1 MPRNLS
7 TGLYTL
13 PAGSIVAD
21 GVDDILASQHNT
33 PLLDLRADA
42 NLPRPIVAGG
52 TGASTPAG
60 ARAALGV
67 NLKVNTFAELIA
79 LTSAQVAV
87 GEFVKVNQTG
97 GRYKRLASGGQLTH
111 TASPLAWEVQ
121 KDAGKYS
128 GPAFGAVGA
137 GLVDDMIHLQAAI
150 NACHAEYPTVEL
162 ALGDHII
169 GSSLVINRA
178 IDGPLTADWFTIS
191 GGSITVSTAINI
203 FTSTTSYTTAPVSQ
217 TVRFDGVTFRSTNNA
232 LAAYVLHGARFL
244 RVQFTGCT
252 MEGIK
257 ILTEGTVYAQS
268 IYFDGCNMRYWT
280 GALFDS
286 NGGNYD
292 VRVNPNNV
300 IEHGAEGFILTD
312 ASGGKS
318 ASGCSFSGSVIEGLT
333 GTPIRV
339 RGGRGI
345 TISDM
350 YFEGNAGADILL
362 SGGTANRGVAIS
374 GNLFAQSAANL
385 ASGSYASIVWG
396 SGDRGFASGNFSD
409 GRLHS
414 IPATAR
420 VAIGNDVSLVEVVHN
435 ASANKTGF
443 MSEKV
448 SFGTLNPQ
456 TNAAAYGSPVWLV
469 GSVVFNEGAVGAAG
483 WKCTVAG
490 SPGTWVPFGA
500 AVQEDA
506 AGVYQRRDSDGQI
519 LGYLATA
526 TPTAGQTSL
535 FLYQHNGTTA
545 SLQRVTLGAAD
556 SGGAGFKSLRVPN

>member
-1 MPRNLS
+1 MPVNQINPPFPTFNDQDGYPLNGGYLYIGQPGFEAQS
-7 TGLYTL
+7 TPKASFFNVGMTI
-13 PAGSIVAD
+13 PTGSASGAAVRINGGYAVYNGAPSLIYAD
-21 GVDDILASQHNT
+21 GPCSITVKDQNDVLIFSSLT
-33 PLLDLRADA
+33 YDP
-42 NLPRPIVAGG
+42 
-52 TGASTPAG
+52 
-60 ARAALGV
+60 RAALGIEV
-67 NLKVNTFAELIA
+67 STNFEVNTFADL
-79 LTSAQVAV
+79 VAV
-87 GEFVKVNQTG
+87 TASQIAVGAFARVKNINATYQRAPDAAVNSH
-97 GRYKRLASGGQLTH
+97 LSH
-111 TASPLAWEVQ
+111 TASPLKWYVQ
-121 KDAGKYS
+121 KSGGKFS
-128 GPAFGAVGA
+128 AAAFGAVGE
-137 GLVDDMIHLQAAI
+137 GLVDDRAPIQACI
-150 NACHAEYPTVEL
+150 DACNAEYPTVEM
-162 ALGDHII
+162 ALSEHLIS
-169 GSSLVINRA
+169 SSLVINRA

-232 LAAYVLHGARFL
+232 LAAYVLNGARFL

-420 VAIGNDVSLVEVVHN
+420 VSIGNDVSLVEVVHN

-456 TNAAAYGSPVWLV
+456 TNPAAYGSPVWLV
-469 GSVVFNEGAVGAAG
+469 GSIVFNEAAG
-483 WKCTVAG
+483 SPGAWRCTVGG
-490 SPGTWVPFGA
+490 SPGTWVTFG
-500 AVQEDA
+500 
-506 AGVYQRRDSDGQI
+506 
-519 LGYLATA
+519 
-526 TPTAGQTSL
+526 
-535 FLYQHNGTTA
+535 
-545 SLQRVTLGAAD
+545 
-556 SGGAGFKSLRVPN
+556 